1 MKTCRVKNGL
11 TLVEILVVV
20 AIMAIL
26 VSAVITVAVRT
37 QQQAEE
43 QVTANTI
50 AILSAALKEFGEYDY
65 KFKGDDYIDHK
76 FPPDCDGSDLKGFEQ
91 TLQEALGVPV
101 DSVMVTGNGI
111 NNEDYFG
118 SESMYF
124 FLNRVPQS
132 RKILDKIDA
141 SLLTIKDVDGVNLT
155 LEIDYGSGVKQYPLV
170 RITDAW
176 GTTLRY
182 EYDEYDTANSEY
194 IKRTFPLI
202 TSAGPDRNFDTE
214 NDNITNR

>member
-1 MKTCRVKNGL
+1 MKTCGVKNGL

-37 QQQAEE
+37 HQQADE
-43 QVTANTI
+43 QVTASTI
-50 AILSAALKEFGEYDY
+50 EILSAALKEFGEYDY
-65 KFKGDDYIDHK
+65 EFKGDDYIEHK
-76 FPPDCDGSDLKGFEQ
+76 FPPDCNDLSWSFEEI
-91 TLQEALGVPV
+91 LQDALGAVSIPAV
-101 DSVMVTGNGI
+101 TSGDNTNSV
-111 NNEDYFG
+111 YYG

-132 RKILDKIDA
+132 RKILEQIDA

-155 LEIDYGSGVKQYPLV
+155 LNIDGKEYPLV
-170 RITDAW
+170 RATDAW
-176 GTTLRY
+176 GKTLRY
-182 EYDEYDTANSEY
+182 EYDFYDTADNEY

-202 TSAGPDRNFDTE
+202 TSAGPDGKFETE